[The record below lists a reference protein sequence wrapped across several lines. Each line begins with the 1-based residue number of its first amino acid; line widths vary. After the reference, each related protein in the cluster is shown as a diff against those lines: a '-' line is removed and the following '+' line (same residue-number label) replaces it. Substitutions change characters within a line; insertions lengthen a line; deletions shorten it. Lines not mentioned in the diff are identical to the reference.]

1 MTLYSKDSLADLAAS
16 LLAAPDSPARASV
29 IARAVVQLI
38 PDSAFIVHRMMS
50 DRPSSPWVAIGKAG
64 DISVRQVSQS
74 TPSRLL
80 APLLSQP
87 PQAPIYL
94 ASDIRREDY
103 AHLNVS
109 RSIASLAYLPLL
121 HKEQI
126 VAAIDLLTFSSAT
139 RRQYLA
145 QLPPI

>member
-38 PDSAFIVHRMMS
+38 PDSACIVHRMMS

-80 APLLSQP
+80 APLLSQA
-87 PQAPIYL
+87 PQTHIYL

-109 RSIASLAYLPLL
+109 RSIASIAYLPLL
-121 HKEQI
+121 NKNEVI
-126 VAAIDLLTFSSAT
+126 GAIELLTFSSEL
-139 RRQYLA
+139 RD
-145 QLPPI
+145 